1 MAGWVTLDCDGAPHC
16 RHENGFACFEG
27 KFYLFGGRRVQPVDI
42 FDPQTNTWT
51 HGSPPPKE
59 IHHFQPVIVGAQIWL
74 LGTMTGIF
82 PRETPLETVFIYEPG
97 TDRWLEGPEFP
108 KSRRRGA
115 SGCALHS
122 DGWIYVV
129 GGIVDGHHADTQ
141 AWFDRIQPET
151 GEWQILPDAPNKRDH
166 APCAIVDEKL
176 YFFGGRETG
185 RHNGTDYN
193 ALFFATIGDVDVFDF
208 ATHTWSVHAQPLPIL
223 QAINLDLLYGLP
235 FQTEESFRQTLA
247 HVIDMNPD
255 RLAIYG
261 YAHVPWMSK
270 RQVLIKAETLPDTQQ
285 RFELANIA
293 HDTMRDAGF
302 AAIGIDHF
310 AKPTDSLYKSNKAGE
325 LRRNFQGYTD
335 DQSETLI
342 GFGASAISRFK
353 GGYHQ
358 NAVATSAY
366 QDRVSIEGFA
376 AHKGYE
382 MSDTDTLISAMIE
395 ELMCRFQFPMREL
408 QTRFPEHERLIRQTS
423 IALMSRYT
431 DVFKINS
438 TGLEMR
444 PETYA
449 LVRIVAHY
457 IDAFNSS
464 EVAHAAAI

>member
-1 MAGWVTLDCDGAPHC
+1 MENIDPFLRHGLFDAKVPRYTSYPPANHFQNDVGHRRQSEWLSCVESDQSVSIYVHIPFCKRLCWFCACRTQGTQTMRTVDAYVQTLLKEISAVRATLPKTITMGRLH
-16 RHENGFACFEG
+16 
-27 KFYLFGGRRVQPVDI
+27 LGGGTPTILSPKTMKRLLSAI
-42 FDPQTNTWT
+42 FDAFDPSNDFEFSVEIDPTEASEPLLQTLIDFGMN
-51 HGSPPPKE
+51 
-59 IHHFQPVIVGAQIWL
+59 
-74 LGTMTGIF
+74 
-82 PRETPLETVFIYEPG
+82 R
-97 TDRWLEGPEFP
+97 
-108 KSRRRGA
+108 A
-115 SGCALHS
+115 S
-122 DGWIYVV
+122 
-129 GGIVDGHHADTQ
+129 
-141 AWFDRIQPET
+141 
-151 GEWQILPDAPNKRDH
+151 
-166 APCAIVDEKL
+166 
-176 YFFGGRETG
+176 
-185 RHNGTDYN
+185 
-193 ALFFATIGDVDVFDF
+193 IGVQDF
-208 ATHTWSVHAQPLPIL
+208 APEVQAAIGRLQSLEETTAVLDFLRAAGL

-353 GGYHQ
+353 GGYQQ

-395 ELMCRFQFPMREL
+395 ELMCRFHFPTRAL

>member
-1 MAGWVTLDCDGAPHC
+1 MRTVDAYVQTLLKEISAVRATLPKTITMGRLH
-16 RHENGFACFEG
+16 
-27 KFYLFGGRRVQPVDI
+27 LGGGTPTILSPKTMKRLLSAI
-42 FDPQTNTWT
+42 FDAFDPSNDFEFSVEIDPTEASEPLLQTLIDFGMN
-51 HGSPPPKE
+51 
-59 IHHFQPVIVGAQIWL
+59 
-74 LGTMTGIF
+74 
-82 PRETPLETVFIYEPG
+82 R
-97 TDRWLEGPEFP
+97 
-108 KSRRRGA
+108 A
-115 SGCALHS
+115 S
-122 DGWIYVV
+122 
-129 GGIVDGHHADTQ
+129 
-141 AWFDRIQPET
+141 
-151 GEWQILPDAPNKRDH
+151 
-166 APCAIVDEKL
+166 
-176 YFFGGRETG
+176 
-185 RHNGTDYN
+185 
-193 ALFFATIGDVDVFDF
+193 IGVQDF
-208 ATHTWSVHAQPLPIL
+208 APEVQAAIGRLQSLEETTAVLDFLRAAGL

-353 GGYHQ
+353 GGYQQ

-395 ELMCRFQFPMREL
+395 ELMCRFHFPTRAL